1 MFIRKKPTAIVPT
14 NDYVFKRLFGQ
25 VGNEKIT
32 KSLISSI
39 INQKITSINLDGNT
53 ILEKDLLDDKFGIL
67 DIKATL
73 DSNIICNIEMQVLS
87 NENIIK
93 RILYYWS
100 KLYSKSINS
109 GKNYLELKKTI
120 SILFANFEIKSISE
134 IPKFHTEWKI
144 KEKDFPKMVLTEDLE
159 LHIITLPKLKE
170 ALKNNTISKEDKE
183 LALWSKFIINP
194 DDVEVSEMKN
204 NKAIKTAKTEI
215 DKLRNNEYE
224 ERLAELR
231 EKKIMDDK
239 DYIYTGYVQGIK
251 KGIQK
256 GIEKG
261 IQQTTKK
268 ALKEKIE
275 IAKKFIEYGL
285 PIEKV
290 LEITNLTEDDLKN
303 I

>member
-100 KLYSKSINS
+100 KLYSKSII
-109 GKNYLELKKTI
+109 LEKT
-120 SILFANFEIKSISE
+120 
-134 IPKFHTEWKI
+134 T
-144 KEKDFPKMVLTEDLE
+144 
-159 LHIITLPKLKE
+159 
-170 ALKNNTISKEDKE
+170 
-183 LALWSKFIINP
+183 
-194 DDVEVSEMKN
+194 
-204 NKAIKTAKTEI
+204 
-215 DKLRNNEYE
+215 
-224 ERLAELR
+224 
-231 EKKIMDDK
+231 
-239 DYIYTGYVQGIK
+239 
-251 KGIQK
+251 
-256 GIEKG
+256 
-261 IQQTTKK
+261 
-268 ALKEKIE
+268 
-275 IAKKFIEYGL
+275 
-285 PIEKV
+285 
-290 LEITNLTEDDLKN
+290 
-303 I
+303 